1 MKKKNLI
8 NEDIDIHIAER
19 RNFNENN
26 FKLKKYFLF
35 IAFFLIFFLPFI
47 GLAFKSNFKITLS
60 GVNNLKFKKYL
71 IFIVF
76 LLPFFGLA
84 FRSNFKINFSGVDNA
99 KKFLNNDLSILGHLP
114 YKEIS
119 KEKLVFIEPNI
130 EVHIDMSKS
139 LLKMREDAK
148 KEGINLVFLS
158 GYRSI
163 SLQKDIFYS
172 LKSIRN
178 QIASERAKVSA
189 PPGYSEHSTGF
200 AIDIGDSY
208 KRETDFEVEF
218 ENTDAFS
225 WLKEN
230 AAKYHFKL
238 SFNQN
243 NKNVDYEPWHWRYE
257 GSIEA
262 LKVFEASNRNLKNA
276 KKVKN

>member
-8 NEDIDIHIAER
+8 NEDIDIHVAER
-19 RNFNENN
+19 RNLNENK

-35 IAFFLIFFLPFI
+35 IAFCLIFLLPFI
-47 GLAFKSNFKITLS
+47 SLAFKSNFKIILS
-60 GVNNLKFKKYL
+60 GVNNVKK
-71 IFIVF
+71 V
-76 LLPFFGLA
+76 
-84 FRSNFKINFSGVDNA
+84 V
-99 KKFLNNDLSILGHLP
+99 NNDLSILGHLP

-130 EVHIDMSKS
+130 EVHIDMSDS
-139 LLKMREDAK
+139 LLKMREDARK
-148 KEGINLVFLS
+148 DGIYLIFLS

-163 SLQKDIFYS
+163 NLQKDIFYS
-172 LKSIRN
+172 LKSMRN
-178 QIASERAKVSA
+178 QIAAERARVSA

-200 AIDIGDSY
+200 AIDIGDAY
-208 KRETDFEVEF
+208 NRDTDFEVEF
-218 ENTDAFS
+218 ENTDAFR
-225 WLKEN
+225 WLKKN

-262 LKVFEASNRNLKNA
+262 LKVFEASNRNLKKA
-276 KKVKN
+276 KILKN

>member
-8 NEDIDIHIAER
+8 NNDINIQVAER
-19 RNFNENN
+19 RNLKANN
-26 FKLKKYFLF
+26 FKFKKYPIF
-35 IAFFLIFFLPFI
+35 IVFFLISILPFI
-47 GLAFKSNFKITLS
+47 GLPFKSNL
-60 GVNNLKFKKYL
+60 
-71 IFIVF
+71 
-76 LLPFFGLA
+76 
-84 FRSNFKINFSGVDNA
+84 KINFSGFNNA
-99 KKFLNNDLSILGHLP
+99 KKTVTNDLSILGHLP

-119 KEKLVFIEPNI
+119 KDKLVFIEPNI

-139 LLKMREDAK
+139 LLKMRDDAK
-148 KEGINLVFLS
+148 KDGINLVFLS

-178 QIASERAKVSA
+178 QIAAERAKVSA

-200 AIDIGDSY
+200 AIDIGDAY

-218 ENTDAFS
+218 ENTDAFR

-262 LKVFEASNRNLKNA
+262 LKVFEASNRS
-276 KKVKN
+276 VKN